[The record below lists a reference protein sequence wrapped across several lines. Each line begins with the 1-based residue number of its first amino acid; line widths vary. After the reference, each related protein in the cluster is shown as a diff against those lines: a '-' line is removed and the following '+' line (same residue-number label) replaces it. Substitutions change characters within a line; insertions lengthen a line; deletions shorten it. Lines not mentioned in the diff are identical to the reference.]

1 MRFIEF
7 GKAAPLPT
15 SPVEPTPSSAE
26 LTALPMPPPPPG
38 AVTVDMSSPQPY
50 GGAVSGA
57 ALTTAQPESWLVED
71 ESLVLVEDVS
81 DDEDASAPS
90 SSQWTDPASGLDIFL
105 VHPSAPQP
113 VVLSVPPRLP
123 LPPWGQIDGASQG
136 SSLGG

>member
-38 AVTVDMSSPQPY
+38 AVTVNMSSPQPC

-57 ALTTAQPESWLVED
+57 ATPLLPGAAAAQPESQLVED

-81 DDEDASAPS
+81 DD
-90 SSQWTDPASGLDIFL
+90 
-105 VHPSAPQP
+105 
-113 VVLSVPPRLP
+113 
-123 LPPWGQIDGASQG
+123 
-136 SSLGG
+136 